1 MAMSIRR
8 FLAAVLIAA
17 APVMAA
23 ADEVQLA
30 VAANFAAPAKHLAE
44 RFAQGSGGHK
54 VLIST
59 GSTGKFYAQIKNG
72 APFDVLLS
80 ADAETPSRMEKEGL
94 VVPGQR
100 FTYALG
106 KLVLW
111 SPQANL
117 VDERGEVLRK
127 QAFRRLSIANPRLA
141 PYGAAAQQVMEKLG
155 VWSGLQERLVLGENI
170 AQAYQ
175 FVSSG
180 NAELGFV
187 AYSQIRDPDRATTG
201 SFWLVPQTLYAPI
214 QQDAALLIRAEG
226 NQAARQFLAF
236 LRSAPAREL
245 ILAYGYDLP

>member
-1 MAMSIRR
+1 MAVSIRR
-8 FLAAVLIAA
+8 FFAVVLIAA

-30 VAANFAAPAKHLAE
+30 VAANFAGPAKHLAE
-44 RFAQGSGGHK
+44 RFALGSGHK
-54 VLIST
+54 ALIST

-94 VVPGQR
+94 VLPGQR

-111 SPQANL
+111 SPQASM
-117 VDERGEVLRK
+117 VDERGEVLRR

-141 PYGAAAQQVMEKLG
+141 PYGAAAQQAMEKLG

-187 AYSQIRDPDRATTG
+187 AYSQIRDPDKATAG

-214 QQDAALLIRAEG
+214 QQDAALLARAER

-245 ILAYGYDLP
+245 ISAYGYDLP